1 MPTLFVLQGPDK
13 GHTFEINN
21 TPTLIGRNSQD
32 VPLADSTISRKHAE
46 LTKENNAWYIRDLNS
61 ANGIYVNGVKI
72 EYLTLKLGD
81 QIRCGASLLVFGG
94 VRTSTVQGMDHN
106 LEIDEN
112 GNMVEST
119 IMTKLPSSEDSI
131 IMADP
136 ETSDAVNNLRV
147 LYELSN
153 AIGSIFDRDQLL
165 EEIMD
170 MIFINFPV
178 DRGFMMLSDA
188 PDQKLEPIAVRF
200 RSEEDSGKITISR
213 TIVNEVMLKQEAI
226 ICTNA
231 TRDPRFTKGDSVHD
245 YGIHS
250 ALCVPIS
257 VRDRHFGVIY
267 IDTMVAN
274 NTYTSDQLRLLN
286 AIGAQTAMALEHAR
300 LYAVGIK
307 SERLAAAGETVSYL
321 SHGIKN
327 ILQSLQSAADLVE
340 IGLNRNKIDTAKKG
354 WTILHRNMTRIQNLV
369 LNMLA
374 FSKVREPNRSMTQVN
389 TILTEC
395 IELLS
400 TQADE
405 RKIALVT
412 DLDDQMPAVPIDAD
426 GIQQVILN
434 LLLNA
439 LGAVDEKRGIITVK
453 AYFEELDSEVYITIT
468 DNGTGID
475 EEQIERIWT
484 PFESNKGHGGT
495 GIGLA
500 VVKKI
505 IEEHKG
511 RVKVTSEL
519 DVGTTFTLILPTVDV
534 YVTGSG
540 GTAGPGLHSQEKNW
554 LFPRR

>member
-400 TQADE
+400 TQADD

>member
-136 ETSDAVNNLRV
+136 QTSDAVNNLRV

-405 RKIALVT
+405 REIALVT

-475 EEQIERIWT
+475 EEQIARIWT

-511 RVKVTSEL
+511 RVKVSSEL

-540 GTAGPGLHSQEKNW
+540 GTAGPGLHSQEKDW

>member
-153 AIGSIFDRDQLL
+153 AIGSIFDREQLL

-439 LGAVDEKRGIITVK
+439 LGAVDENRGIITVK

>member
-153 AIGSIFDRDQLL
+153 AIGSIFDREQLL

-400 TQADE
+400 TQADD

>member
-439 LGAVDEKRGIITVK
+439 LGAVDENRGIITVK